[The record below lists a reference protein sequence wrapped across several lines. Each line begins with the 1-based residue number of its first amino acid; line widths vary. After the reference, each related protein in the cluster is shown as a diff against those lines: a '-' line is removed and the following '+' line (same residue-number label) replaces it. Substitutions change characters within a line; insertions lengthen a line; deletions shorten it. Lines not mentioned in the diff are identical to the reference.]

1 MGCKLGMQPLEKACQ
16 RQRNMLRKTFW
27 AGIARS
33 EEGRQLLPLS
43 PTSDHL
49 QKVGWVFCQGQEIS
63 LQPMLATAFHAQMVS
78 KKMISHG
85 NFPAGCTCVAR
96 PWNFSVLQ
104 GSSDFHLEPNYMAP
118 GFDRVLCIGAPLP
131 SSVSDSQ
138 EPPPLH
144 SEAHSGLLEVGLLL
158 DQKLHHNFVQD
169 RKDLLRTTQKKF
181 CPVLEHLGI
190 ETVTWVI
197 LPVQAFELQFSATP
211 DQQYPTEKYD
221 RKARLEF

>member
-1 MGCKLGMQPLEKACQ
+1 MLICLGVCRRSQ
-16 RQRNMLRKTFW
+16 RESCHGLQAWHAAIGEGLPATEEYAQKNILSW
-27 AGIARS
+27 YRS
-33 EEGRQLLPLS
+33 LG
-43 PTSDHL
+43 
-49 QKVGWVFCQGQEIS
+49 G
-63 LQPMLATAFHAQMVS
+63 
-78 KKMISHG
+78 
-85 NFPAGCTCVAR
+85 
-96 PWNFSVLQ
+96 
-104 GSSDFHLEPNYMAP
+104 
-118 GFDRVLCIGAPLP
+118 RVLCIGAPLP